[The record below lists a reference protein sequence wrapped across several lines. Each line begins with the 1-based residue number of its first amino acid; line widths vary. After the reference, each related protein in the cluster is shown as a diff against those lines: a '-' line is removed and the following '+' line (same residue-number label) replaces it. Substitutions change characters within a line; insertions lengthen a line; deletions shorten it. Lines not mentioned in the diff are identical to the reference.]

1 MTYKQLIESMDLIA
15 RNVGNQETKVQKK
28 LLKIYNKLKVYYDR
42 YEELRNDIRLDYASV
57 DEKNNVVLNDKS
69 DYVFTKD
76 QLKEMQKALRDLINS
91 EFIFEKIEVL
101 NPLGLEDHVY
111 LKDFVNGVSFKLEDD
126 EEDSI

>member
-1 MTYKQLIESMDLIA
+1 MTYRQLIESMELIA

-28 LLKIYNKLKVYYDR
+28 LLKIYNKLKVHYDR
-42 YEELRNDIRLDYASV
+42 YEELRGDIRLDYASV
-57 DEKNNVVLNDKS
+57 DDKNNVVLNEKS

-76 QLKEMQKALRDLINS
+76 QLKELQKALRDLLNS

-101 NPLGLEDHVY
+101 NPSGLEDHVY

>member
-42 YEELRNDIRLDYASV
+42 YEELRNDIRLDFASV
-57 DEKNNVVLNDKS
+57 DEKNNVVLNEKS

-76 QLKEMQKALRDLINS
+76 KLKDMQKPLRELINS

-101 NPLGLEDHVY
+101 NPSGLEDHVY
-111 LKDFVNGVSFKLEDD
+111 LKDFVNGVSFKLDD